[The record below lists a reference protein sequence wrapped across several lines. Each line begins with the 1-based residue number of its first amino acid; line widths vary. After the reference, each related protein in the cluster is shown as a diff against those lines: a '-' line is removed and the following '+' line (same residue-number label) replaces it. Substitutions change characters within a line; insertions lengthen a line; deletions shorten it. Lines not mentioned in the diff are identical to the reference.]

1 MSKQRIADVLL
12 RPDAC
17 QMVWC
22 QAALHDSAEFDV
34 VDTDFRRY
42 LVKNW
47 EKIYNTH
54 SFEVLEN
61 NDGHIKVRLM
71 CGQKDFYIAI
81 DRTRYGN
88 IRGYITSMNGYCC
101 KFKQKSVN
109 FRIELQF

>member
-1 MSKQRIADVLL
+1 MITIYTIVIK
-12 RPDAC
+12 
-17 QMVWC
+17 
-22 QAALHDSAEFDV
+22 DSAKNPVDFLSAVNLMEFDV
-34 VDTDFRRY
+34 VDTDFRGY

-54 SFEVLEN
+54 SFEILEN
-61 NDGHIKVRLM
+61 NNGHIKVRLM

-81 DRTRYGN
+81 DKTRCGN